1 MASLSPT
8 PDDEPINRIFQ
19 KRFKISI
26 FQPNHFGTAQKV
38 PVSLSY
44 IFHFKI
50 NTSSKENFSEIKNG
64 QNIPSSEFLG
74 TSYT

>member
-50 NTSSKENFSEIKNG
+50 LVQKKIFLNG